1 MAETIRCSMAPV
13 VPGDLIV
20 FRVEVFSRLRPQCLS
35 EVFVGFAVGVF
46 VGIAASAAVRI
57 WTTVRGVKT

>member
-1 MAETIRCSMAPV
+1 MAETIRWSMAPV
-13 VPGDLIV
+13 VPRVLIE
-20 FRVEVFSRLRPQCLS
+20 FRIEVFSRLRHQRLS
-35 EVFVGFAVGVF
+35 EVSEGFAVGVF